1 MPHGLVVSSLNHQTF
16 PSKTDYTQ
24 NATIKNTSCRCQPDI
39 QSKGTSFPK
48 KSCLNQLLGY
58 DRVAQQLSY
67 LQAWNRWR
75 KKKTTIHL
83 IFLKF
88 PPKITTVQWKQ
99 NQQTEKHSTPSR
111 PVLTGALNL
120 QIQPDRLRWL
130 HREQSHTSSSTR
142 SPDPVD
148 LRCLELKDWTS
159 RKIGHVSF
167 GFFLMDAILG
177 LQILKRIS
185 DPLFCFFWTCLGEE
199 SILAHGRHGDP
210 HCFTGLHST
219 KPT

>member
-1 MPHGLVVSSLNHQTF
+1 VSARHSVKGDIFPEKIMSEPTPGIWQSSTTVVLLTGLKQV
-16 PSKTDYTQ
+16 K
-24 NATIKNTSCRCQPDI
+24 
-39 QSKGTSFPK
+39 
-48 KSCLNQLLGY
+48 
-58 DRVAQQLSY
+58 
-67 LQAWNRWR
+67 

-159 RKIGHVSF
+159 RKSGHVSF